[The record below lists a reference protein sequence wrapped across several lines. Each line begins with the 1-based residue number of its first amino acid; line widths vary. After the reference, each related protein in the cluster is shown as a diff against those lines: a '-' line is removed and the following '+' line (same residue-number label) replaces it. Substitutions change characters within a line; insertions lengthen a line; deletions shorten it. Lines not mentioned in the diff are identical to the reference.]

1 MPSKDFT
8 ANQIRV
14 TKLIASGGL
23 SGGGAQ
29 AGNNI
34 GIAIYSAS
42 NASDVAG
49 GIADSSMLDQVGKDV
64 FLFVSGSTTPNGR
77 GVDGGSITVFGGDVH
92 VSGSLSTS
100 TSTNT
105 KYSAQGYGELSGATG
120 GRLINWIIE
129 TEISTIQED
138 DNPLGYWIVPFNCQ
152 INKIIF
158 AFTDVNFAADRAGS
172 GVNDIE
178 VRLFKNQ
185 TQIELVQISS
195 HDVSGPLVVKI
206 TPNVAGISGNEV
218 ILGTV
223 NFSANT
229 FAEGDILGIATRRSA
244 GDTPIINVKMVYEVI

>member
-29 AGNNI
+29 TGNNI

-42 NASDVAG
+42 NASDIAG
-49 GIADSSMLDQVGKDV
+49 GITDSSMLDKVGKDV
-64 FLFVSGSTTPNGR
+64 FMFVSGNIGGSNT
-77 GVDGGSITVFGGDVH
+77 DGGSITVFGGDVH

-105 KYSAQGYGELSGATG
+105 KYSAQGYGELSGATN
-120 GRLINWIIE
+120 GRLINWINEADIDV
-129 TEISTIQED
+129 IQEN

-172 GVNDIE
+172 GVNDIQ

-195 HDVSGPLVVKI
+195 HDPSGPLVVKI
-206 TPNVAGISGNEV
+206 TPDVAGITGNEV

-229 FAEGDILGIATRRSA
+229 FAEGDILGIATRRNV
-244 GDTPIINVKMVYEVI
+244 GDTPVINVKMVYEAI